1 VILLDASG
9 SIGDDNFRLAKEY
22 VARLASAFTVTVQN
36 KIGFSTFAN
45 SVQTIF
51 NLTTPFN
58 PDQIESWILNAPY
71 TSGGTQT
78 NLAIDAGT
86 QHSSQ
91 VGRGVPQNIV
101 VITDG
106 QSTDPAK
113 TEAAANQALAK
124 GIRMFA
130 VGITNRVNHE
140 ELQKITGYDGKRVF
154 TAETWD
160 DLIQLLAPVSVQICP
175 DP

>member
-1 VILLDASG
+1 
-9 SIGDDNFRLAKEY
+9 
-22 VARLASAFTVTVQN
+22 
-36 KIGFSTFAN
+36 
-45 SVQTIF
+45 
-51 NLTTPFN
+51 
-58 PDQIESWILNAPY
+58 
-71 TSGGTQT
+71 
-78 NLAIDAGT
+78 
-86 QHSSQ
+86 
-91 VGRGVPQNIV
+91 

-106 QSTDPAK
+106 QSTDPVK

-124 GIRMFA
+124 GMRMFA
-130 VGITNRVNHE
+130 VGITNHVNHE